1 MKLFDKYYGIF
12 ALIAISL
19 LLTISEANEGMLYL
33 QYQDEAIKCEKQN
46 KYLSMDK
53 LPEIECEDFNNTLN
67 MNLKEF
73 F

>member
-33 QYQDEAIKCEKQN
+33 QYQDEAIQCEKQN

-53 LPEIECEDFNNTLN
+53 LPGFERILLN
-67 MNLKEF
+67 K
-73 F
+73 